1 MQETWI
7 WSLGWEDSLEKG
19 MATHSSILAWRI
31 PWTEVPGKL
40 QSMVSQRVGYDWV
53 TNKQNIPYC
62 KMRIHLTHQDLQKEM
77 TTHSSVLAWR
87 IPGTGEPGGL
97 LSLESHRVRHN
108 WRTNKH
114 TQSIGA
120 GLQVDKDSPVLYQ
133 NGSILPRNLEVRFT
147 KQLKYHKLDEY
158 HLVMSSKLDATST
171 TFLSSNL
178 AIFIPLKLR
187 DYFKSLI

>member
-1 MQETWI
+1 MNT
-7 WSLGWEDSLEKG
+7 
-19 MATHSSILAWRI
+19 
-31 PWTEVPGKL
+31 
-40 QSMVSQRVGYDWV
+40 
-53 TNKQNIPYC
+53 
-62 KMRIHLTHQDLQKEM
+62 
-77 TTHSSVLAWR
+77 
-87 IPGTGEPGGL
+87 
-97 LSLESHRVRHN
+97 
-108 WRTNKH
+108 H

-133 NGSILPRNLEVRFT
+133 NGSILPRKLEVRFT

-158 HLVMSSKLDATST
+158 HLVMSSMSSKLDATSA